1 MSLTPR
7 SPRTASLRE
16 QAQRALQNM
25 DAASPDASLQ
35 SMDLPRLLEELRI
48 YHEELEIQND
58 ELQIAQ
64 TRSEAARSRY
74 QLLFGLLPLPALLVD
89 KFGAIQ
95 EDNDASQDWLGPARI
110 YQPSDLRLNQALA
123 KADRPRLTRLLV
135 SLDPTRKGVLAG
147 LTITGFDRRDR
158 LIDLHVA
165 RLPQDFHQDARFLVV
180 LLDRSAEAA
189 RQAEQTLFNALL
201 DCTDDLIYATD
212 VHGRVMLANQPF
224 TGALGLGRDRI
235 LGRKITDF
243 WPLKNMAQLQ
253 TVEADVRTRMQPMN
267 HTQEVQWLP
276 GQAPMCLAI
285 RSFPLKNRLGE
296 AMGVASVCRDIT
308 AEHGRGQNRYLAELG
323 FMGLPVPVV
332 LTDAQD
338 RIQLCNPLFQQA
350 TGFTATSMQGLTLH
364 MLMQAPP
371 LPGACTTAAEVWS
384 HLVEHRQWQGPR
396 VLRQADG
403 ALCAW
408 NVTAS
413 RVQTA
418 ANDPAMVVWLFMPRQ
433 HTPDPGPDTNSAG

>member
-1 MSLTPR
+1 
-7 SPRTASLRE
+7 
-16 QAQRALQNM
+16 
-25 DAASPDASLQ
+25 
-35 SMDLPRLLEELRI
+35 MDLPRLLEELRI

-74 QLLFGLLPLPALLVD
+74 QLLFGLMPLPALLVD
-89 KFGAIQ
+89 KFGVIY
-95 EDNDASQDWLGPARI
+95 EDNDASQDWLGPARK

-123 KADRPRLTRLLV
+123 RAERPRLTRLL
-135 SLDPTRKGVLAG
+135 LNLEPMRKGLLTG
-147 LTITGFDRRDR
+147 LNLTGFDRRER

-165 RLPQDFHQDARFLVV
+165 RLPQDFHQEARYLVV

-212 VHGRVMLANQPF
+212 VHGRVMLANQCF
-224 TGALGLGRDRI
+224 TGAVGLARDRI

-243 WPLKNMAQLQ
+243 WPLKNAAQMQ
-253 TVEADVRTRMQPMN
+253 AAEADVRTRVQAMN

-276 GQAPMCLAI
+276 GQAPMWLAI
-285 RSFPLKNRLGE
+285 RSFPLKNLRGE
-296 AMGVASVCRDIT
+296 VMGVASVCRDIT
-308 AEHGRGQNRYLAELG
+308 SEHGRGRGRYLAELG
-323 FMGLPVPVV
+323 FMGLPMPVV

-350 TGFTATSMQGLTLH
+350 TGFTETSLEGLTLH
-364 MLMQAPP
+364 MLLQAPP
-371 LPGACTTAAEVWS
+371 LPGAQTTASEVWN

-396 VLRQADG
+396 VLRRADG
-403 ALCAW
+403 VLSVW
-408 NVTAS
+408 SVTAS
-413 RVQTA
+413 RVQA
-418 ANDPAMVVWLFMPRQ
+418 SANEPAMVVWLFMPRQ
-433 HTPDPGPDTNSAG
+433 NTPDPGPDTGSAG